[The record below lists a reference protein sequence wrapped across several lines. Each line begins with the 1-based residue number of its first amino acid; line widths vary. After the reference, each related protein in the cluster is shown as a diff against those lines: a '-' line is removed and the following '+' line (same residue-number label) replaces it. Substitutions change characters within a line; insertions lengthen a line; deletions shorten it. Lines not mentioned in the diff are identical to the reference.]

1 MPKPKNSDKSFS
13 ALSLAW
19 RLGYMIAVP
28 LIALALA
35 GRVLDKK
42 LGTAPWL
49 LLLGILTSV
58 SISAFLVYK
67 ETLKIIGDENNENKI
82 E

>member
-1 MPKPKNSDKSFS
+1 MAKSNNPDKSFF
-13 ALSLAW
+13 ALNLAW

-28 LIALALA
+28 LVVFALV

-49 LLLGILTSV
+49 LLAGILVSV
-58 SISAFLVYK
+58 SISAFAVYK
-67 ETLKIIGDENNENKI
+67 EALKVIGNEDREDKAD
-82 E
+82 